1 MDDSEDEEQRAAGGP
16 GPRIQ
21 WYIQRTSREPAGGV
35 MNRLRCGR
43 SSDSDGRSLHIA
55 GPGQHAGPRHST
67 APDGARRGTPAGRG
81 WTRPKAETH
90 GGPGRAG
97 QQPKMCRW
105 KLVTLQCQ
113 QTTVTELFRN
123 DSTLL
128 LRKESNRARID
139 FRSSVME
146 NTLDTFAHSCDN
158 QLSRSNRLGAY
169 EAPPVLRTDL
179 RPDSNSERERACSED
194 EREMGIQGNLNAQG
208 SDTTLRPN
216 DVSETKV
223 ETSSIEYVGARFL
236 QGFKLTSDILKSN
249 QDLDSGGVE
258 SKNTTEEDVPIAL
271 QPRSKVQLQH
281 PTEATKNE
289 DLLDRLQI
297 EAELKELLKRLI
309 IQNKKQQD
317 KIQEMSFSLQTVLE
331 LQISIVQDVRRNI
344 EAILQN
350 DEYEEK
356 FDNIPSSISDHRKL
370 AKHFK
375 PDKDV
380 HDTSNRH
387 FETYVAEDKASSRHC
402 AFVVGSDRNPTDKDS
417 AKSGVY
423 IRVGCRKLLPT
434 GPSLDDS
441 AISNAKAF
449 KVTPKKRNPKDTS
462 NSVDNSKIDGSPSA
476 SDAGQE
482 TEASDESLNRSKDI
496 SESSNSV
503 ENSEIDR
510 SSDASDAGQETE
522 ASDESRNGSED
533 ISGLSDIEYS
543 FDLKTPS
550 FLCPKQTKKMQPK
563 SKESQQDLPARHSKK
578 SAVDTK
584 HFFH

>member
-1 MDDSEDEEQRAAGGP
+1 
-16 GPRIQ
+16 
-21 WYIQRTSREPAGGV
+21 
-35 MNRLRCGR
+35 
-43 SSDSDGRSLHIA
+43 
-55 GPGQHAGPRHST
+55 
-67 APDGARRGTPAGRG
+67 
-81 WTRPKAETH
+81 
-90 GGPGRAG
+90 
-97 QQPKMCRW
+97 
-105 KLVTLQCQ
+105 
-113 QTTVTELFRN
+113 
-123 DSTLL
+123 
-128 LRKESNRARID
+128 
-139 FRSSVME
+139 ME

-179 RPDSNSERERACSED
+179 RPDSNSERERACSEV

-236 QGFKLTSDILKSN
+236 QGFKPTSDILKSN
-249 QDLDSGGVE
+249 HDLDSGGVE
-258 SKNTTEEDVPIAL
+258 SKNTTEEDVPVAL

-350 DEYEEK
+350 DESREK

-370 AKHFK
+370 VKHFK

-510 SSDASDAGQETE
+510 SSDASDAGQDTE

-563 SKESQQDLPARHSKK
+563 SKRISSGFASPPQQEIRSRYKTLLPRTYTFEAEG
-578 SAVDTK
+578 
-584 HFFH
+584 

>member
-1 MDDSEDEEQRAAGGP
+1 
-16 GPRIQ
+16 
-21 WYIQRTSREPAGGV
+21 
-35 MNRLRCGR
+35 
-43 SSDSDGRSLHIA
+43 
-55 GPGQHAGPRHST
+55 
-67 APDGARRGTPAGRG
+67 
-81 WTRPKAETH
+81 
-90 GGPGRAG
+90 
-97 QQPKMCRW
+97 
-105 KLVTLQCQ
+105 
-113 QTTVTELFRN
+113 
-123 DSTLL
+123 
-128 LRKESNRARID
+128 
-139 FRSSVME
+139 
-146 NTLDTFAHSCDN
+146 
-158 QLSRSNRLGAY
+158 
-169 EAPPVLRTDL
+169 
-179 RPDSNSERERACSED
+179 
-194 EREMGIQGNLNAQG
+194 
-208 SDTTLRPN
+208 
-216 DVSETKV
+216 
-223 ETSSIEYVGARFL
+223 
-236 QGFKLTSDILKSN
+236 
-249 QDLDSGGVE
+249 
-258 SKNTTEEDVPIAL
+258 
-271 QPRSKVQLQH
+271 
-281 PTEATKNE
+281 
-289 DLLDRLQI
+289 LDRLQI

-350 DEYEEK
+350 DESREK

-370 AKHFK
+370 VKHFK

-387 FETYVAEDKASSRHC
+387 LETYVAEDKASSRHC

-584 HFFH
+584 HFFHGHIRSKRKGSYIVPTESKKVRDEAKDRFVNALNQVPDKVHFNHEGQRTTATLYVGNLDYNSDGKSLLKELRKDFRYRIKIDEVIVPENNGKSRGYAFVTLSWAKAANVNPSDICKAYSGMIDVNSRYIYLRKLRNDNLQTGYLGRRGTASIAKM

>member
-1 MDDSEDEEQRAAGGP
+1 MV
-16 GPRIQ
+16 I
-21 WYIQRTSREPAGGV
+21 TSDTYA
-35 MNRLRCGR
+35 C
-43 SSDSDGRSLHIA
+43 SS
-55 GPGQHAGPRHST
+55 
-67 APDGARRGTPAGRG
+67 GTPG
-81 WTRPKAETH
+81 
-90 GGPGRAG
+90 
-97 QQPKMCRW
+97 
-105 KLVTLQCQ
+105 
-113 QTTVTELFRN
+113 N
-123 DSTLL
+123 
-128 LRKESNRARID
+128 
-139 FRSSVME
+139 
-146 NTLDTFAHSCDN
+146 
-158 QLSRSNRLGAY
+158 RSNRFWAI
-169 EAPPVLRTDL
+169 ESSPVLRTDL
-179 RPDSNSERERACSED
+179 RPDSTSEQGSCSGE
-194 EREMGIQGNLNAQG
+194 EREMAIQGNLLARKAVT
-208 SDTTLRPN
+208 SLRPS
-216 DVSETKV
+216 DVGETQV
-223 ETSSIEYVGARFL
+223 ETTSAVRMDAKFPR
-236 QGFKLTSDILKSN
+236 GFKWTSAALKSN

-271 QPRSKVQLQH
+271 QPRSKVQLHH

-350 DEYEEK
+350 DESREK

-370 AKHFK
+370 VKHFK

-380 HDTSNRH
+380 HDTSNRQ
-387 FETYVAEDKASSRHC
+387 TYVAEDKASSRHC

-510 SSDASDAGQETE
+510 TSDASDAGQETE

-563 SKESQQDLPARHSKK
+563 SKESQQDVP
-578 SAVDTK
+578 V
-584 HFFH
+584 